1 MKSILHHKAM
11 VELVLPTV
19 WFGAVTGVLTAALV
33 VLYKF
38 CAKHIIAFSEHGY
51 EFLKSNPIWIPLVVA
66 VLFGIAVLFA
76 AVYKRVPN
84 MRGGGIPT
92 SIGILRGIIPM
103 RWVRNVLGIFAMSLT
118 GFLIGVPLGNE
129 GPSVQMGTAA
139 GRGSVFMFTRKKRA
153 WDRYA
158 MTSGA
163 CAGFSVATGAPISG
177 ILFAVEEAHQRIS
190 PIILIMATSSVMFA
204 EIVNQILSPILG
216 VSPEL
221 FDIPELPVLA
231 MRELWIPLLIGLV
244 MGLFAVLFLKYYRIL
259 RAFYNKIM
267 KRVPH
272 WGKIFFVFVLTL
284 GFGLC
289 SYSFISTGHHLI
301 LSLFD
306 LASTPAIWVMLLILV
321 VRATLTLSANA
332 NRITG
337 GIFLPLLALGT
348 LLSATLGKCI
358 GELFGLG
365 QEYYTVVLILGI
377 TACIAGMMKMPLT
390 AIIFSV
396 EALSGYGNIISVIV
410 VASVAFIITEV
421 FSAHSINDIVL
432 DTRIDELHEGKQK
445 NEIDTYVT
453 VQEDSFAIGKQ
464 IRDIFWPNY
473 LFVLSVQ
480 HNDSQNE
487 SSKAD
492 GGKELRVGDIL
503 HVHCTTYDEKQT
515 MSELEAIIG
524 EQPPSKQE

>member
-1 MKSILHHKAM
+1 MKKQYHATVIK
-11 VELVLPTV
+11 LVVPTV
-19 WFGAVTGVLTAALV
+19 LFGAITGIFTAALV

-38 CAKHIIAFSEHGY
+38 CAKHVIEFSQKGY
-51 EFLKSNPIWIPLVVA
+51 EFLKVSPLWIPFVLVA
-66 VLFGIAVLFA
+66 LFGIAFLFA
-76 AVYKRVPN
+76 HIYRQVPN

-103 RWVRNVLGIFAMSLT
+103 KWVRNVLGIFAMSLT
-118 GFLIGVPLGNE
+118 GFFIGVPLGNE

-139 GRGSVFMFTRKKRA
+139 GRGSVFMLTRKRRA

-158 MTSGA
+158 MTGGA

-190 PIILIMATSSVMFA
+190 PIILVMATSSVMFA
-204 EIVNQILSPILG
+204 EITNQLLSPVFG
-216 VSPEL
+216 VAPEL
-221 FDIPELPVLA
+221 FQIPTLRVLSIG
-231 MRELWIPLLIGLV
+231 ELWIPLLIGV
-244 MGLFAVLFLKYYRIL
+244 AVGLFAVLFLKYYRLL
-259 RAFYNKIM
+259 RAFYNKTLKNI
-267 KRVPH
+267 PH
-272 WGKIFFVFVLTL
+272 GFKIFAVFAMTL
-284 GFGLC
+284 GLGLI
-289 SYSFISTGHHLI
+289 SHSFISTGHHLM

-306 LASTPAIWVMLLILV
+306 LASTPSIFVLLLILL

-348 LLSATLGKCI
+348 LLSATLGKGI
-358 GELFGLG
+358 EELFGLG
-365 QEYYTVVLILGI
+365 QDYYTVVLILGI

-396 EALSGYGNIISVIV
+396 EALSGYGNILSVIV
-410 VASVAFIITEV
+410 VASVTFIITEI
-421 FSAHSINDIVL
+421 FSAESINETVL
-432 DTRIDELHEGKQK
+432 DTRIDELHEGKTRT
-445 NEIDTYVT
+445 EINTYVT
-453 VQEDSFAIGKQ
+453 IQEDSFAIGKQ
-464 IRDIFWPNY
+464 IRDIFWPNQ
-473 LFVLSVQ
+473 LFVLSVRHDDRQ
-480 HNDSQNE
+480 KE

-492 GGKELRVGDIL
+492 GGKELCAGDIL

-524 EQPPSKQE
+524 VQPPCDHE